1 MSSLITFHHA
11 VSRSPEMRLKA
22 PLTMTLSDRE
32 CVVVTGP
39 NGSGKSLLAHLL
51 SGGATVHPDMVTR
64 SEGLRVR
71 FQHFRDAWGDAS
83 PAYYQQRW
91 NKWDDE
97 TTYPLVDDCLTRSGW
112 SERHETLCR
121 TLCLDA
127 LRGKTLNLLSSGELR
142 RMQLFRV
149 LIDTPHI
156 LIIDNPY
163 IGLDAEAR
171 EALTALLGQLAAQM
185 TLVLLIAREDE
196 IPPCATR
203 VIVMADGDMAADM
216 PMAAWQMENAQ
227 VASAQASSPKGH
239 EGAETPANADPTDGD
254 EVVAM
259 EQLTLAYDG
268 HTLLD
273 RLDWRICSG
282 ERWALLGRNGSGK
295 STILSLICADNPQA
309 YATPL
314 RLFGRRRGSGE
325 SIWDIKRR
333 IGYVSPELYNTY
345 RKNLR
350 AIDIVASGLHD
361 TVGLFRKATAQETVQ
376 CERWMERF
384 GVTGLSQKDYL
395 TLSSG
400 QQRLM
405 LLIRAFVKEPE
416 LLILDEPFHGLD
428 NAHRRRA
435 RHIIDEYMAASP
447 QRTLIMVTHYLDELP
462 ACIDHYKRL

>member
-1 MSSLITFHHA
+1 MSSLITLHKA
-11 VSRSPEMRLKA
+11 LSRMPEMRLKH
-22 PLTMTLSDRE
+22 PVSMTLAKGE
-32 CVVVTGP
+32 CVVVTGR

-51 SGGATVHPDMVTR
+51 SGGATVHPDMVSRTD
-64 SEGLRVR
+64 GLRVR

-97 TTYPLVDDCLTRSGW
+97 TTFPLVDDCLARVASGVG
-112 SERHETLCR
+112 HEELIR
-121 TLCLDA
+121 MLRLDS

-149 LIDTPHI
+149 LADTPHI

-171 EALTALLGQLAAQM
+171 EALTQLMGQLALHT

-203 VIVMADGDMAADM
+203 IIEMEDGAIKCDTPA
-216 PMAAWQMENAQ
+216 AAWQA
-227 VASAQASSPKGH
+227 
-239 EGAETPANADPTDGD
+239 TPLEQGVPRANASLCKNPEMDHHARNVSQ
-254 EVVAM
+254 EVVDM
-259 EQLTLAYDG
+259 EHLTLTYDG
-268 HTLLD
+268 HTLLND
-273 RLDWRICSG
+273 LCWRVGQG
-282 ERWALLGRNGSGK
+282 EHWALLGRNGSGK

-309 YATPL
+309 YAMPL
-314 RLFGRRRGSGE
+314 RLFGKKRGGGE

-345 RKNLR
+345 RKNLH

-361 TVGLFRKATAQETVQ
+361 TVGLYRKATDE
-376 CERWMERF
+376 ERTRCLTWMERF
-384 GVTGLSQKDYL
+384 GVEDLCQKNYL

-405 LLIRAFVKEPE
+405 LLVRAFVKHPD

-428 NAHRRRA
+428 NHARWKARR
-435 RHIIDEYMAASP
+435 IIDEYMYASDK
-447 QRTLIMVTHYLDELP
+447 RTLIMVTHYPEELP
-462 ACIDHYKRL
+462 TCINRIKRL

>member
-1 MSSLITFHHA
+1 
-11 VSRSPEMRLKA
+11 
-22 PLTMTLSDRE
+22 MTLSVGE
-32 CVVVTGP
+32 CVVVTGR

-51 SGGATVHPDMVTR
+51 SGGATVHPDMVSR
-64 SEGLRVR
+64 ADGLRVR

-97 TTYPLVDDCLTRSGW
+97 TAFPLVDDCLARVASG
-112 SERHETLCR
+112 ERYDELCR
-121 TLCLDA
+121 VLRLDS

-149 LIDTPHI
+149 LADTPHI

-171 EALTALLGQLAAQM
+171 EALTQLMGQLALHT
-185 TLVLLIAREDE
+185 TLVLLIARDDE
-196 IPPCATR
+196 IPSCATR
-203 VIVMADGDMAADM
+203 IMEMEESAIKCDTTV
-216 PMAAWQMENAQ
+216 AAWRAEH
-227 VASAQASSPKGH
+227 SAQTMSDPDAVSSVKCEE
-239 EGAETPANADPTDGD
+239 EGQGLSEVP
-254 EVVAM
+254 EVVSM
-259 EQLTLAYDG
+259 EHLTLSYDG
-268 HTLLD
+268 HTLLND
-273 RLDWRICSG
+273 LNWRVGQG

-309 YATPL
+309 YAMPL
-314 RLFGRRRGSGE
+314 RLFGKKRGSGE

-345 RKNLR
+345 RKNLC

-361 TVGLFRKATAQETVQ
+361 TVGLYRKATAE
-376 CERWMERF
+376 ERTRCMQWMERF
-384 GVTGLSQKDYL
+384 GVEDLCQKNYL

-405 LLIRAFVKEPE
+405 LLVRAFVKHPD

-428 NAHRRRA
+428 NQTRWRA
-435 RHIIDEYMAASP
+435 RRIIDEYIAASDE
-447 QRTLIMVTHYLDELP
+447 RTLIMVTHYPDELP
-462 ACIDHYKRL
+462 ACINRYKRL

>member
-1 MSSLITFHHA
+1 MSSLITLHKA
-11 VSRSPEMRLKA
+11 LSRMPEMRLKH
-22 PLTMTLSDRE
+22 PVSMTLAKGE
-32 CVVVTGP
+32 CVVVTGR

-51 SGGATVHPDMVTR
+51 SGGATVHPDMVSRTD
-64 SEGLRVR
+64 GLRVR

-97 TTYPLVDDCLTRSGW
+97 TTFPLVDDCLARVASGVG
-112 SERHETLCR
+112 HEELIR
-121 TLCLDA
+121 MLRLDS

-149 LIDTPHI
+149 LADTPHI

-171 EALTALLGQLAAQM
+171 EALTQLMGQLALHT

-203 VIVMADGDMAADM
+203 IIEMEDGAIKCDIAA
-216 PMAAWQMENAQ
+216 AAWQATPLEQ
-227 VASAQASSPKGH
+227 
-239 EGAETPANADPTDGD
+239 GAPRANASLCKKPEMDHHARNVSQ
-254 EVVAM
+254 EVVDM
-259 EQLTLAYDG
+259 EHLTLTYDG
-268 HTLLD
+268 HTLLND
-273 RLDWRICSG
+273 LCWRVGQG
-282 ERWALLGRNGSGK
+282 EHWALLGKNGSGK

-309 YATPL
+309 YAMPL
-314 RLFGRRRGSGE
+314 RLFGKKRGGGE

-345 RKNLR
+345 RKNLH

-361 TVGLFRKATAQETVQ
+361 TVGLYRKATDE
-376 CERWMERF
+376 ERTRCLAWMERF
-384 GVTGLSQKDYL
+384 GVEDLCQKNYL

-405 LLIRAFVKEPE
+405 LLVRAFVKHPD

-428 NAHRRRA
+428 NHARWKARR
-435 RHIIDEYMAASP
+435 IIDEYMYASDK
-447 QRTLIMVTHYLDELP
+447 RTLIMVTHYPEELP
-462 ACIDHYKRL
+462 TCINRIKRL